1 MVNKGARE
9 AGKLDLFRVVTP
21 TAVSAI
27 LVLPARTILVAE
39 DGSLTRMA
47 RETCQPPLYP
57 CLPARTILAAVS
69 LLPVSPP
76 RLRLASAQPCRRK
89 DAPEGYIVYDI
100 RPGARILRDACFK
113 IRRPAQPC
121 TCTPRR
127 VCPSLLGWRGMPK
140 GHTKEGVPLVGAPS
154 ESPLVLLEQDRELDT
169 GISWMRCAAKR
180 RRRVCGWLGRS
191 GSRELLVSVYPT
203 DRRSRVA
210 TGAVGLLPAQ

>member
-1 MVNKGARE
+1 MVNKGARA

-89 DAPEGYIVYDI
+89 A
-100 RPGARILRDACFK
+100 
-113 IRRPAQPC
+113 
-121 TCTPRR
+121 
-127 VCPSLLGWRGMPK
+127 PK
-140 GHTKEGVPLVGAPS
+140 GRA
-154 ESPLVLLEQDRELDT
+154 
-169 GISWMRCAAKR
+169 R
-180 RRRVCGWLGRS
+180 RIHRLR
-191 GSRELLVSVYPT
+191 YPT
-203 DRRSRVA
+203 RGTYLKRCMF
-210 TGAVGLLPAQ
+210 